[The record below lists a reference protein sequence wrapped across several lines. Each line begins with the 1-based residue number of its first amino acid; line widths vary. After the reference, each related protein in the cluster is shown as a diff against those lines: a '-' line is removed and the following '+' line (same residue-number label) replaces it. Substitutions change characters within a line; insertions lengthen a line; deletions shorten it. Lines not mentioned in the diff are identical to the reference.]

1 MSVWYQMGQ
10 SVRNLLISL
19 TITSKA
25 ILDTESNI
33 QARTDDELGTI
44 MPRTLINCMFL
55 QILDGLLNSF
65 DYNNH

>member
-19 TITSKA
+19 TSTSKA

-33 QARTDDELGTI
+33 HARTDDELGT
-44 MPRTLINCMFL
+44 MAYATDTNKLYVFTSSGW
-55 QILDGLLNSF
+55 QAAQ
-65 DYNNH
+65 

>member
-19 TITSKA
+19 TSTSKA

-44 MPRTLINCMFL
+44 AFATDTNKLYVFTDSGW
-55 QILDGLLNSF
+55 Q
-65 DYNNH
+65 YAQ

>member
-19 TITSKA
+19 TSTSKA

-33 QARTDDELGTI
+33 LARTDDELGT
-44 MPRTLINCMFL
+44 MAFATDTNKLYVFTES
-55 QILDGLLNSF
+55 GWVSS
-65 DYNNH
+65 

>member
-19 TITSKA
+19 TSTSKA

-33 QARTDDELGTI
+33 QARNDDDLGT
-44 MPRTLINCMFL
+44 MAYATDTNKLYVFTDSGW
-55 QILDGLLNSF
+55 QAAQ
-65 DYNNH
+65 

>member
-19 TITSKA
+19 TSTSQA

-33 QARTDDELGTI
+33 TARTEDTLGT
-44 MPRTLINCMFL
+44 MAFATDTSKLYVFTESGWVHA
-55 QILDGLLNSF
+55 Q
-65 DYNNH
+65 

>member
-19 TITSKA
+19 TRTSKA

-33 QARTDDELGTI
+33 QARTDDDLGT
-44 MPRTLINCMFL
+44 MAYATDTNKLYVFTDSGW
-55 QILDGLLNSF
+55 QAAQ
-65 DYNNH
+65 